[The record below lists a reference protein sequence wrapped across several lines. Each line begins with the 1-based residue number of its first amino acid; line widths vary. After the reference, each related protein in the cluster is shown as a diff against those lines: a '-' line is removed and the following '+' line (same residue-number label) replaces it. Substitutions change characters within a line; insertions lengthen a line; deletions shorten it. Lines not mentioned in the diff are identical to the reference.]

1 MCAILYNSMVVLIS
15 MNLILGTII
24 ALKTLSN
31 LQKNHDRSYDLGKND
46 YKLWLMMIIISFVLI
61 MIDYFLSS
69 LKVMRCYIIFLPLQP
84 SIIFMMTILLLFS
97 VSLYSWIRICMNLK
111 NLDSS
116 TTYQF
121 DIPNF
126 KKLHSYLLIYLAQWV
141 SFKINA
147 TSFNQR

>member
-69 LKVMRCYIIFLPLQP
+69 LKVMRCYII
-84 SIIFMMTILLLFS
+84 S
-97 VSLYSWIRICMNLK
+97 
-111 NLDSS
+111 
-116 TTYQF
+116 TYQF